1 MNAYVRTAV
10 TIIVLA
16 AIDGAIFFLEGKMGK
31 GMASAARGDSNIAI
45 NMTDARIAAKAKLY
59 PVAKDI
65 STPDGFINADPFTIQ
80 SLIGK
85 KVILVDFWTYSCINC
100 ERTLPYLNSWYQK
113 YKDDGL
119 VIVGVHTPE
128 FEFEQQLANVQMA
141 VKKFGVQYPVVLDND
156 YSTWTAY
163 GNQYWPREYLIDI
176 DGFIVHDHI
185 GEGNYDE
192 TEAAIVKALNERKQ
206 VLGEAGTVAVKT
218 AQPNGADTSFNPSV
232 VESPETY
239 LGGKRLQYL
248 GNMPSSSCL
257 SGSCSYTFSGLKDF
271 VGYELMGAWTISDEY
286 AMLQSGTGAIR
297 IRFSAN
303 KVNLVAGAD
312 TPVRAKV
319 FLDGAPVTAS
329 TAGRD
334 VKDGMVTFT
343 AHDLYNLIDL
353 QGKSGDHT
361 LEIQFLDPGVNAFA
375 FTFG

>member
-16 AIDGAIFFLEGKMGK
+16 AIGGAIFFLEGKMGK
-31 GMASAARGDSNIAI
+31 GMASTLRGDSNIAI

-185 GEGNYDE
+185 GEGSYDE

-206 VLGEAGTVAVKT
+206 VLGETGAVTVKT
-218 AQPNGADTSFNPSV
+218 GQPTAADSAFNPADV
-232 VESPETY
+232 QSPETY
-239 LGGKRLQYL
+239 LGAARIQYL
-248 GNMPSSSCL
+248 NNMPSHSCL
-257 SGSCSYTFSGLKDF
+257 SGSCSYTFSGSKNF
-271 VGYELMGAWTISDEY
+271 QGYELMGAWKIGDEY
-286 AMLQSGTGAIR
+286 AELSSAGALR
-297 IRFSAN
+297 INFSAN
-303 KVNLVAGAD
+303 KVNLVAG
-312 TPVRAKV
+312 TTGKPVRAKI
-319 FLDGAPVTAS
+319 LIDGVAVTAS
-329 TAGRD
+329 NQGAD
-334 VKDGMVTFT
+334 VKDGIVTFST
-343 AHDLYNLIDL
+343 HDLYNLVDL
-353 QGKSGDHT
+353 HSAAGSHL
-361 LEIQFLDPGVNAFA
+361 LEIQFIDPGVDAFA